1 VRVAALFVLA
11 SLLSACFAP
20 LPDATPELAWASYQA
35 PTQPR
40 YRLIFEG
47 TTDGRD
53 VRQVRIIDPSGAVIA
68 SVPTTLASAE
78 TLLLCGGGKSGSPRP
93 FGPSRATFAVSA
105 ELFTS
110 FLEAA
115 ERYRVEAD
123 LGRGWRPATVKLIC
137 SATID

>member
-1 VRVAALFVLA
+1 VRITALFVLA
-11 SLLSACFAP
+11 SLLSACVAP

-53 VRQVRIIDPSGAVIA
+53 VRHVRIIDPSGAAIA
-68 SVPTTLASAE
+68 SVPTTLALAE